1 MKRIAWVVAAGVLFL
16 ISVSGCKSAKQ
27 EAAAPAPQAQ
37 SQPMMPAGHPGLAGQ
52 AAPDGGALSGKVVE
66 TMNSGGYT
74 YVSIENGGKRTWVAL
89 PDSKVK
95 VGQQITCQ
103 PGMPMQNF
111 TSKTL
116 NRTFDTIIF
125 SGGIL

>member
-1 MKRIAWVVAAGVLFL
+1 MKRTYLVAALSVAVMV
-16 ISVSGCKSAKQ
+16 SVSGCKSAKQ
-27 EAAAPAPQAQ
+27 ETSAPAPQAQ
-37 SQPMMPAGHPGLAGQ
+37 SAGQ
-52 AAPDGGALSGKVVE
+52 VDGALSGKIVE
-66 TMNSGGYT
+66 TMNAGGYT
-74 YVSIENGGKRTWVAL
+74 YVALENNGKKTWVAL

-116 NRTFDTIIF
+116 NRTFDVIIF
-125 SGGIL
+125 SGGIM

>member
-1 MKRIAWVVAAGVLFL
+1 MMKQLHLVVAVCVAVL
-16 ISVSGCKSAKQ
+16 ISAIGCKSAKQ
-27 EAAAPAPQAQ
+27 EVPAPASQAQ
-37 SQPMMPAGHPGLAGQ
+37 QPAVPAAQVGKP
-52 AAPDGGALSGKVVE
+52 LSGKVVE

-74 YVSIENGGKRTWVAL
+74 YVALEKDGKKTWVAL

-95 VGQQITCQ
+95 VGQEITCQ
-103 PGMPMQNF
+103 PGMEMTNF

-116 NRTFDTIIF
+116 NRTFPSIIF

>member
-1 MKRIAWVVAAGVLFL
+1 MKVPNVVVAAAVVMLIGGV
-16 ISVSGCKSAKQ
+16 VGCKKK
-27 EAAAPAPQAQ
+27 EAPAPQTQ
-37 SQPMMPAGHPGLAGQ
+37 QMPAGHPAVG
-52 AAPDGGALSGKVVE
+52 AAPAGVAVQPGDALSGKVVE

-74 YVSIENGGKRTWVAL
+74 YVNLENKGKRLWVAL

-116 NRTFDTIIF
+116 NRTFDVIIF
-125 SGGIL
+125 SGGIMK